1 MICILSIDFNFHFIR
16 VKRGD
21 RIAQLICEKI
31 EMAHLVEEQV
41 CVLMFFFLYLL
52 VYILQKLE
60 ETVRGSNGFGSSGG
74 FSNDINGNSH

>member
-52 VYILQKLE
+52 VYIL
-60 ETVRGSNGFGSSGG
+60 
-74 FSNDINGNSH
+74 